1 MPWTYQPS
9 PHQVRMF
16 KAYAHAEGD
25 ALEAR
30 VAATPWPIRWLRGH
44 IGAIVSAI
52 RITLYGRRL
61 GLSIEAMQ
69 KIMASGEIDQPD
81 GRVG

>member
-16 KAYAHAEGD
+16 KAYARAEGD

-30 VAATPWPIRWLRGH
+30 VAATPWPVRWLYGSV
-44 IGAIVSAI
+44 GALVSAV
-52 RITLYGRRL
+52 RIALYGRRL
-61 GLSIEAMQ
+61 GMSIEAMQ
-69 KIMASGEIDQPD
+69 KIMESGEIDQPEA
-81 GRVG
+81 R